1 MKGRAIS
8 LVASAAI
15 AAGCM
20 SLVMQSEWSGAA
32 PPAQSPYPSGVF
44 VSLGERDAWLAV
56 RNDSARVS
64 IAFTTTDPGLQDRIL
79 NQGIFVWFDPGG
91 GESRAFGIRY
101 PVAWS
106 GSPTGL
112 DAVPGQP
119 GSVEGPGAGRP
130 GDDLEVYSDAFRQH
144 DRYAK
149 ADVPGLEVQVRRRAD
164 TLIYLLTVPLRGHGH
179 DSYALDAA
187 PGEVAGIGI
196 ETRDTRTTG
205 ESAGSILP
213 FIVWRNVRLAARP

>member
-1 MKGRAIS
+1 
-8 LVASAAI
+8 
-15 AAGCM
+15 M
-20 SLVMQSEWSGAA
+20 SLVMQGDWSGAA
-32 PPAQSPYPSGVF
+32 APAETLFTSGRF

-56 RNDSARVS
+56 RSDSARAT

-91 GESRAFGIRY
+91 GENRTFGIRY

-130 GDDLEVYSDAFRQH
+130 GDDVEVYSDAFREH
-144 DRYAK
+144 ERYAR
-149 ADVPGLEVQVRRRAD
+149 ADVPGLEVRTSRRGD
-164 TLIYLLTVPLRGHGH
+164 TLMYLLAVPLRGHGH
-179 DSYALDAA
+179 DSYALNAA
-187 PGEVAGIGI
+187 PGDVVGIGF

-213 FIVWRNVRLAARP
+213 FVVWRNIRLAPRP